1 MSANKTI
8 LKSLDVLQLFYDHK
22 ELSLQEMVA
31 LSGMPKTSVHRL
43 LGSLEEM
50 GFLQRNERGLYEL
63 GLIFLR
69 FGHLV
74 AERLDIRE
82 LALPVMRRV
91 RDELEEAVNLVVRDG
106 NDAIYIEKVDTRQPV
121 RVYTRIGRRAP
132 LHGGACPRALL
143 AFLPDHE
150 RSHYISQAELVQVA
164 SGTITD
170 RNQLYTMTEEA
181 RQRGYTISHSE
192 LEDYSSA
199 VGAPIFDHSGQVIA
213 GLSIAGLTTRFGS
226 DRLPLLIEKVREAA
240 LEISEKLGWRRK

>member
-8 LKSLDVLQLFYDHK
+8 IKSLDVLQLFYSHK

-31 LSGMPKTSVHRL
+31 LSGMPKTSLHRL

-50 GFLQRNERGLYEL
+50 GFLQRNESGLYEL

-69 FGHLV
+69 LGHLV
-74 AERLDIRE
+74 AERLDIRNV
-82 LALPVMRRV
+82 ALPIMRRV

-106 NDAIYIEKVDTRQPV
+106 NDVIYIEKVDTRHPV

-143 AFLPDHE
+143 AFLPDDE
-150 RSHYISQAELVQVA
+150 RNRYINQADLIKVA

-170 RNQLYTMTEEA
+170 RNQLKTITEEA
-181 RQRGYTISHSE
+181 REKGYTVSHSE

-199 VGAPIFDHSGQVIA
+199 VGAPIFDYTGGVVAS
-213 GLSIAGLTTRFGS
+213 LSIAGLTTRFSS
-226 DRLPLLIEKVREAA
+226 DRLPLLIEKVQEAA
-240 LEISEKLGWRRK
+240 TEISEKLGWVQK

>member
-8 LKSLDVLQLFYDHK
+8 LKSLDVLQLFYNHK
-22 ELSLQEMVA
+22 ELSLQDMVA
-31 LSGMPKTSVHRL
+31 LSGMPKTSLHRL

-63 GLIFLR
+63 GLIFLK

-74 AERLDIRE
+74 AERLDIRQI
-82 LALPVMRRV
+82 ALPVMRRV

-143 AFLPDHE
+143 AFLPEHE
-150 RSHYISQAELVQVA
+150 RNSYINQADLIKVV

-170 RNQLYTMTEEA
+170 RDQLHAMTEEA
-181 RQRGYTISHSE
+181 RQNGYTISHSE

-199 VGAPIFDHSGQVIA
+199 VGAPIFDYSGHVTA
-213 GLSIAGLTTRFGS
+213 GLSIAGLTTRFS
-226 DRLPLLIEKVREAA
+226 PDRLPLLIEKVQEAA
-240 LEISEKLGWRRK
+240 AEISEKLGWMSK

>member
-8 LKSLDVLQLFYDHK
+8 IKSLDVLQLFYSHK

-31 LSGMPKTSVHRL
+31 LSGMPKTSLHRL

-50 GFLQRNERGLYEL
+50 GFLQRNESGLYEL

-69 FGHLV
+69 LGHLV
-74 AERLDIRE
+74 AERLDIRNV
-82 LALPVMRRV
+82 ALPIMRRV

-106 NDAIYIEKVDTRQPV
+106 DDVIYIEKVDTRQPV

-132 LHGGACPRALL
+132 LYGGACPRALL
-143 AFLPDHE
+143 AFLTDDE
-150 RSHYISQAELVQVA
+150 RSRYIDQVDLIKVA

-170 RNQLYTMTEEA
+170 RNQLKTITEEA
-181 RQRGYTISHSE
+181 REKGYTVSHSE

-199 VGAPIFDHSGQVIA
+199 VGAPIFDYTGGVVAS
-213 GLSIAGLTTRFGS
+213 LSIAGLTTRFSS
-226 DRLPLLIEKVREAA
+226 DRLPLLIEKVQEAA
-240 LEISEKLGWRRK
+240 TEISEKLGWVQK